1 MALSPAVSSFDF
13 VKHAKILGRR
23 CSALRCTLLLMP
35 FRRVLSMTISCE
47 QKHRVHCIE
56 LLSGMTHVYYREDM
70 SKAWVVE

>member
-1 MALSPAVSSFDF
+1 
-13 VKHAKILGRR
+13 
-23 CSALRCTLLLMP
+23 
-35 FRRVLSMTISCE
+35 MTISCE